1 MLRGAARKVATS
13 GAVTSTGE
21 SDGFDAANSIGFA
34 GFEDDTSVVVI
45 FDIFVEGDSD
55 AAESVDDLNER
66 APVEM
71 SVVLEIDA
79 KDVADFGHEGFG
91 TGLFVVVFHIVAP
104 VDFVDF
110 AGGGAGGGGFEIA
123 RKGKHG
129 DVAGVLVET
138 NHHNGISKC
147 GAVVDAV
154 AFFAF
159 HVVTASAEGED
170 IGAAVF
176 VGFEWFVGGFGE
188 GDEVEN
194 VALAAGDFGDDVVAP
209 ENEPGNTT
217 D

>member
-1 MLRGAARKVATS
+1 MLGGATREVATS

-34 GFEDDTSVVVI
+34 GLKDDASVVVI
-45 FDIFVEGDSD
+45 FNIFVEGDSD
-55 AAESVDDLNER
+55 AAESVDDLDER

-91 TGLFVVVFHIVAP
+91 AGLFVVVFHIVAP

-123 RKGKHG
+123 REGKHG
-129 DVAGVLVET
+129 DVASVLVET
-138 NHHNGISKC
+138 NNHNGVGKG

-159 HVVTASAEGED
+159 HVVAASAEGED
-170 IGAAVF
+170 IGATVF
-176 VGFEWFVGGFGE
+176 VSFEWFVGGFGE
-188 GDEVEN
+188 GDEVED
-194 VALAAGDFGDDVVAP
+194 VALAAGDFGDDVVTP
-209 ENEPGNTT
+209 ENEPSDTA

>member
-34 GFEDDTSVVVI
+34 GFKDDASVVVI
-45 FDIFVEGDSD
+45 FDIFVKGDSD
-55 AAESVDDLNER
+55 AAESVDDLDER

-71 SVVLEIDA
+71 SIVLEIDA
-79 KDVADFGHEGFG
+79 KDVADFGHKGFG
-91 TGLFVVVFHIVAP
+91 AGLFVVVFHIVAP

-110 AGGGAGGGGFEIA
+110 AGGGTGGGGFEIA
-123 RKGKHG
+123 REGKHG
-129 DVAGVLVET
+129 DVAGVLVEA
-138 NHHNGISKC
+138 NYHNGISKC
-147 GAVVDAV
+147 GAIMDTV

-159 HVVTASAEGED
+159 HVVTASAESED
-170 IGAAVF
+170 IGAAVL
-176 VGFEWFVGGFGE
+176 VGFKWFVGGFGE

-194 VALAAGDFGDDVVAP
+194 VALAAGDFGDDVVTP
-209 ENEPGNTT
+209 EDEPSNTT